1 MRFYFG
7 IINNNISYTEM
18 ITVLFILYIIG
29 AVLNLIVYAVCLYK
43 EGEMKVSDIAL
54 MVIVSLLSWGI
65 LLVLIGRHIRFIDDD
80 RVIWFR
86 KNMNNG

>member
-1 MRFYFG
+1 
-7 IINNNISYTEM
+7 M